1 MSYTAKKWTSDE
13 TSKALELFKKG
24 EDYSKIS
31 EKLEGRTAFAVQC
44 KMEYYVYEKIN
55 SDTSYKTLAKEL
67 KKTEAELQTMYES
80 QKKRNIGKTTV
91 TASQSNITPVS
102 SMTFTPSPNNTYGI
116 INRVLTPYIE
126 YHSNLEKLDK
136 LAKNETISNKT
147 FKNIKKILDNLN
159 VDEDKF
165 LEQLKST
172 VETKRIV
179 PVKSDTVSE
188 ESDNSESDDGSDK
201 SDSESEEVET
211 KKTNLSSKKAS
222 KKGSI
227 KDKQGSTKVNLPR
240 KRIL

>member
-13 TSKALELFKKG
+13 TSKALELFKRG

-31 EKLEGRTAFAVQC
+31 EKLDGRTAFAVQC

-67 KKTEAELQTMYES
+67 KKTESELQTMYES

-102 SMTFTPSPNNTYGI
+102 SMTFIPSPNNTYGI
-116 INRVLTPYIE
+116 VNRVLTPYIE

-136 LAKNETISNKT
+136 LNKSETISSKM

-179 PVKSDTVSE
+179 PIKSDTVSE
-188 ESDNSESDDGSDK
+188 ESDNSESDDVSHK
-201 SDSESEEVET
+201 SDSESEEEVET

-222 KKGSI
+222 KKGSR
-227 KDKQGSTKVNLPR
+227 KGSTKVNLPR

>member
-13 TSKALELFKKG
+13 TSKALDLFKKG

-31 EKLEGRTAFAVQC
+31 EKLDGRTAFAVQC

-67 KKTEAELQTMYES
+67 KKTESELQTMYES

-91 TASQSNITPVS
+91 TSSQSNITPVS
-102 SMTFTPSPNNTYGI
+102 SMMFTPSPNNTYGI

-126 YHSNLEKLDK
+126 YHSNLEKLEK
-136 LAKNETISNKT
+136 LRTSDAIPYKMFKSIKN
-147 FKNIKKILDNLN
+147 ILDNLN
-159 VDEDKF
+159 VDDEKF

-179 PVKSDTVSE
+179 PVKSDTISE
-188 ESDNSESDDGSDK
+188 ESDNSDSDDGSDE
-201 SDSESEEVET
+201 SESEEEVDT
-211 KKTNLSSKKAS
+211 KKKNSLS
-222 KKGSI
+222 KKGSKKSSK
-227 KDKQGSTKVNLPR
+227 KDKQGSTKVNIPR